1 MTKRLLDRQVS
12 LVEYMTSG
20 AGIFGG
26 DPDAP
31 LAPALRGIDLSLL
44 RLEAHFSYAKR
55 MEKIKAV
62 YPKTFELLGSGQAAI
77 VRAFV
82 ETCPPR
88 TISRLDNARQ
98 FHRFLSSR
106 WMRAPL
112 DPPYIS
118 DVAACELACAELD
131 ADDDERM
138 APVAENEGNP
148 SRSGIRRSP
157 AVVLRRC
164 AHDVRPI
171 FETGA
176 DHAAP
181 VERDT
186 PLVFAQ
192 PPGAD
197 SPQVFEVIPAVF
209 DLLAALSDWTDPG
222 GLDAGPDFAK
232 FLADMAARGLIE
244 VRP

>member
-20 AGIFGG
+20 AGIFGD

-31 LAPALRGIDLSLL
+31 LAAALHGIDLSLL

-62 YPKTFELLGSGQAAI
+62 FPKTFELLGGREAAI

-88 TISRLDNARQ
+88 TIGRLDNARQ

-106 WMRAPL
+106 WTRAPL

-131 ADDDERM
+131 ADDDK
-138 APVAENEGNP
+138 P
-148 SRSGIRRSP
+148 SFARSEDGRSGIRRSP
-157 AVVLRRC
+157 DVVLRRC
-164 AHDVRPI
+164 SYDVRSI
-171 FETGA
+171 FETGT
-176 DHAAP
+176 DQVTP

-209 DLLAALSDWTDPG
+209 DLLAALDDWTDAA

-232 FLADMAARGLIE
+232 FLADLAAHGLIE

>member
-1 MTKRLLDRQVS
+1 MTQRLLDRQVS

-20 AGIFGG
+20 AGIFGD

-31 LAPALRGIDLSLL
+31 LAPALHDIDLSLL
-44 RLEAHFSYAKR
+44 RLEAQFSYAKR
-55 MEKIKAV
+55 MEKIRAV
-62 YPKTFELLGSGQAAI
+62 FPKTFGLLGSREAAI

-82 ETCPPR
+82 EMCPPR

-131 ADDDERM
+131 ADGDK
-138 APVAENEGNP
+138 P
-148 SRSGIRRSP
+148 SSAGSEDGRSGIRRSP
-157 AVVLRRC
+157 DVVLRRC
-164 AHDVRPI
+164 GYDVRPI
-171 FETGA
+171 FETGT
-176 DHAAP
+176 DQVTP

-209 DLLAALSDWTDPG
+209 DLLAALDDWTDAA

-232 FLADMAARGLIE
+232 LLADLAAHGLIE